1 MHDLIIFKDAVICD
15 LITVGCDL
23 ITSST
28 AVVLQARSR
37 RLSLTLNFRTVILPS
52 ATAVVLNSRAI
63 CTHATRRGHW
73 AVCQHISR
81 RRLTG
86 LARHLLQPYVSVFSM
101 RPKSV
106 MVVGACLALLL
117 HPSWPSCPADRKR
130 VTLSC
135 SVSAKCYSVFHTT
148 NSAIV
153 GTETETENGLISLL
167 SLEQEE
173 LVRQP

>member
-1 MHDLIIFKDAVICD
+1 MHDLIVFKDAVICD

-37 RLSLTLNFRTVILPS
+37 RLLLTLNFRTVILPS

-86 LARHLLQPYVSVFSM
+86 LARHLRAFVLLGFTRRSTLTTALCFNHMFLCLFHASEECHGS
-101 RPKSV
+101 R
-106 MVVGACLALLL
+106 GLALL
-117 HPSWPSCPADRKR
+117 CF
-130 VTLSC
+130 C
-135 SVSAKCYSVFHTT
+135 SYRGPPVLL
-148 NSAIV
+148 
-153 GTETETENGLISLL
+153 TETE
-167 SLEQEE
+167 
-173 LVRQP
+173 